1 MHGSPLKR
9 KNFRRRNEG
18 AHGTVKQD
26 MNERRLLALGLL
38 LSLLLAGSYSDYVA
52 VRQKF
57 AAIESDKLKPGS
69 RVSLTRAELNA
80 YVQQDL
86 ARRFPDGVRNLALDL
101 AKGAAVGSALV
112 DFNRVRRAQGKDP
125 GWFWSRVLNG
135 ERPVR
140 VTARVASQNGSATVD
155 VQEVEISG
163 MTLDGPV
170 LDYLVS
176 NYLLPNYPG
185 AKVGQ
190 AFELGHHIERLDV
203 QPGVVHV
210 LIGH

>member
-1 MHGSPLKR
+1 MR
-9 KNFRRRNEG
+9 
-18 AHGTVKQD
+18 
-26 MNERRLLALGLL
+26 ERGALGLG
-38 LSLLLAGSYSDYVA
+38 LALALTLGVAASQSDYA
-52 VRQKF
+52 AARRKF
-57 AAIESDKLKPGS
+57 AAIAGDKLKPGS

-80 YVQQDL
+80 YIQLDL
-86 ARRFPDGVRNLALDL
+86 ARRFPDGVRNLSLDL

-112 DFNRVRRAQGKDP
+112 DFNRVRRAQGKAP
-125 GWFWSRVLNG
+125 GWFWGRILEG

-140 VTARVASQNGSATVD
+140 VTARVASGNGWATVN

-176 NYLLPNYPG
+176 SYVLPNYPG
-185 AKVGQ
+185 AKVGE
-190 AFELGHHIERLDV
+190 AFELGHNIDRLEI

-210 LIGH
+210 VIRR